1 MITGCPTKYKDPFAS
16 LGRRKREAEAEAVAV
31 KECSG
36 IPGSEVEGFNSEV
49 LQLICQHD
57 FKYTPDIVKWLIED
71 VESVNRLQE
80 EYRELEAR
88 ANERKAKGGK
98 Y

>member
-1 MITGCPTKYKDPFAS
+1 MITGCPTKYIYPFANS
-16 LGRRKREAEAEAVAV
+16 GRRKRAADAEAVKV
-31 KECSG
+31 CSG
-36 IPGSEVEGFNSEV
+36 IPGSEVEGFNAEV
-49 LQLICQHD
+49 VQLICQHD
-57 FKYTPDIVKWLIED
+57 YKYTPDIAKWLIED

-80 EYRELEAR
+80 EFRELEAR